1 MTDQPEMDPTAT
13 FRLDQEAAEN
23 EAKTRDEVGWE
34 LHVQDAQAQ
43 IAMKVAAAENETAKA
58 NLRQAIVLTL
68 YAALSLGGT
77 IALVWAIAQ
86 AVQAV
91 VGWFQ

>member
-34 LHVQDAQAQ
+34 LHVKDAVAQ
-43 IAMKVAAAENETAKA
+43 IAMKEAAAANEQAKA
-58 NLRQAIVLTL
+58 NMREAIALTI

-77 IALVWAIAQ
+77 IALVWAIVQ